1 MTHSRHVYVRDQGCG
16 ALDPPAD
23 DGASSVQALV
33 HPQRDQRLGHGLNTT
48 CIEPQ
53 DFMARPQDFA
63 AQLDL
68 IARRDFIYS
77 VYSDRPD
84 AVPSPSPDARDH
96 FDHPLSCFYD
106 KKFSQSISPGCS
118 SSHSFFH
125 DSLVSNNTRT
135 FNDCMYDSSMSR
147 PHPIH
152 LVRVEQTGNAMEDVS
167 TDPLQLLV
175 KMRQC
180 GETLE
185 QCFRDR
191 CDKRRRRQLRPERV
205 DLDYPLITYWRQQT
219 EDMQEQT
226 EQMRL
231 EIMQESHAELEDVF
245 FTLYGEGQDGGYR
258 GFQVHPPSPGSG
270 LIHPGLALA
279 RPPPILL
286 PVLAEVDE
294 TESRLTAT
302 DAPSGDYFEGCAYPM
317 EEDNMMGSMDLTVS
331 LSAGLRITPTQL
343 TLLTHTTDSASC
355 PASAFNV
362 TCDMPVNK
370 SSHIVS
376 EAPHLMALWDRC
388 RLAQASNLDTL
399 PRDNS
404 RPQCEFIHCACKV
417 CHLFCTS
424 KGDWKDS

>member
-1 MTHSRHVYVRDQGCG
+1 MTVHHQRNLWAILNGISAG
-16 ALDPPAD
+16 AP
-23 DGASSVQALV
+23 
-33 HPQRDQRLGHGLNTT
+33 NTT

-63 AQLDL
+63 ARLDF

-77 VYSDRPD
+77 VYSNRLD
-84 AVPSPSPDARDH
+84 AVPSPSLDARDH
-96 FDHPLSCFYD
+96 VDRPLSCFYD
-106 KKFSQSISPGCS
+106 KNCTQSISPGSS

-125 DSLVSNNTRT
+125 DSLVSNNMRT
-135 FNDCMYDSSMSR
+135 FNDCMHDSSMSQ
-147 PHPIH
+147 PHPVH
-152 LVRVEQTGNAMEDVS
+152 LVWVEQTGNVMEDVY

-185 QCFRDR
+185 QCFRDQ
-191 CDKRRRRQLRPERV
+191 CDKRRRHWLRPERV
-205 DLDYPLITYWRQQT
+205 DLEYPLITYWRQQT
-219 EDMQEQT
+219 EDLQEQT

-231 EIMQESHAELEDVF
+231 EIMRESHAKLEDVF
-245 FTLYGEGQDGGYR
+245 FTLYGEGQDGGYQ
-258 GFQVHPPSPGSG
+258 GFQAHQRSPGSG
-270 LIHPGLALA
+270 LIHPGLPLA
-279 RPPPILL
+279 RTPPILL
-286 PVLAEVDE
+286 PVLAAVDE

-317 EEDNMMGSMDLTVS
+317 EEDNMMGSIDLIVS
-331 LSAGLRITPTQL
+331 LSAVLRNTPTQG

-376 EAPHLMALWDRC
+376 EEPRLMALWDRR
-388 RLAQASNLDTL
+388 RLAQAGNLDTL

-417 CHLFCTS
+417 CQLFRTS
-424 KGDWKDS
+424 KGDWKDSQCTKMV